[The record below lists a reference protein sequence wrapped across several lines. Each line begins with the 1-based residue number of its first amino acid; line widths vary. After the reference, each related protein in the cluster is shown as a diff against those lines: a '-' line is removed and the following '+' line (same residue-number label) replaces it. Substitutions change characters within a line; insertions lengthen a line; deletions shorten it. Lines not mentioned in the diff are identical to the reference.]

1 MLFLKDIWQTLLDS
15 YLKTEFNKI
24 YTILLRTRTH
34 SYILVCLNLV
44 DQWLSSCQLSLKII
58 MVNGWTYPMVELHMF
73 SGLLK
78 QILDRISMFIV
89 LIMILGNFYHTKTP
103 ICLQYSILTLCTY
116 IDLNGMSVLEI
127 IMLIHQLMV
136 ITFTLEGW
144 IQEVFHQKQHTPN
157 SLVLQSDEDKKFK
170 NKQIF
175 FIYLFHLISFSQN
188 PFYIN

>member
-1 MLFLKDIWQTLLDS
+1 
-15 YLKTEFNKI
+15 
-24 YTILLRTRTH
+24 
-34 SYILVCLNLV
+34 
-44 DQWLSSCQLSLKII
+44 
-58 MVNGWTYPMVELHMF
+58 
-73 SGLLK
+73 
-78 QILDRISMFIV
+78 
-89 LIMILGNFYHTKTP
+89 
-103 ICLQYSILTLCTY
+103 
-116 IDLNGMSVLEI
+116 MSVLEI

-136 ITFTLEGW
+136 ITFTLEGR

>member
-1 MLFLKDIWQTLLDS
+1 
-15 YLKTEFNKI
+15 
-24 YTILLRTRTH
+24 
-34 SYILVCLNLV
+34 
-44 DQWLSSCQLSLKII
+44 
-58 MVNGWTYPMVELHMF
+58 
-73 SGLLK
+73 
-78 QILDRISMFIV
+78 
-89 LIMILGNFYHTKTP
+89 
-103 ICLQYSILTLCTY
+103 
-116 IDLNGMSVLEI
+116 MSVLEI

-144 IQEVFHQKQHTPN
+144 IQEVFQQKQHTPN